1 MSENTLKQNKFVKF
15 FNNNKYIL
23 ISGLVSLFIIQL
35 VYFCFDLVPFGN
47 ITILRMDLYHQ
58 YGPLFAELYDRLTSG
73 ESLIYSWNS
82 GLGSSFLGNFF
93 NYLSSPLSLII
104 LFFGHKNIT
113 EAISVMIMLKAVF
126 SACTFTYYLKKSF
139 GKHDFSTAAFG
150 ILYAFCGYF
159 VAYYWNLMWL
169 DAMVFFPLI
178 ILGIENII
186 KKGKPSLYCIALALT
201 FVSNYYMAYMVCIFS
216 VLYFLTFYF
225 SNYEITKT
233 FDNTGKVFSKLKNS
247 LFLKSGFKFAFFSI
261 VAVALAAFALFPLI
275 EILGGSSATAGGAPA
290 NFKKYFTV
298 FDFLANHLASTSA
311 TIRSSGE
318 TVLPNVYC
326 GILTL
331 ILVPLYLFSKKIT
344 TREKIAHI
352 CLLGAIYLSFNINFL
367 NYFWHGF
374 HFPNDLPY
382 RFSFMYSFI
391 LLKMAFSA
399 LIHIKEFSKKEILS
413 VGVGLVFF
421 IILVEKITSKN
432 ITDISLLISIACAV
446 GYVLILTLFKDKR
459 FQTSVV
465 SILLICA
472 VGSEIALANTNNYSM
487 NQEKKNYVSDYDD
500 FKEVKQQLDEY
511 DKGFYRMELT
521 KLRTR
526 MDPCWYD
533 YNGVSIFSS
542 MANEKVANIQKDIG
556 MYGNYI
562 NSYTYNPQTP
572 VYNAMFGL
580 KYLVDNNN
588 SNLNPALYEKI
599 LSTKD
604 SFIPYKVTYDLPVAF
619 ACSSN
624 LTEWKSNGKN
634 DPFERQDEMFG
645 MASGS
650 FNTFEKILLDDI
662 EYNNVMPILDDD
674 LVSGKFSFAKEDDTS
689 NASITLELMPQDTQ
703 NVYLYV
709 KSTSIDNVNVSSLN
723 YSTYIRDTNDG
734 YVFDLGERPA
744 NEIIYVDIPIKDKE
758 KAGDI
763 EFYAYG
769 LNFNQF
775 TEGYKALEKG
785 KLNITNY
792 DDTLIK
798 GTITADEN
806 NIVFT
811 SIPYDSNW
819 NIYIDGKRISNS
831 DIIKISDGLLG
842 FNIKSGE
849 HKVTLL
855 YKSQGLYIGSIVSI
869 ITIIICTVITILK
882 KRKWLMFKKNKA
894 NKWNELNDTDDFEI
908 VVEDTALIS
917 PELNNNE
924 EAIPELIPPDEI
936 SITENDKTLSD
947 DSEKNEE
954 PKSNE

>member
-1 MSENTLKQNKFVKF
+1 
-15 FNNNKYIL
+15 
-23 ISGLVSLFIIQL
+23 
-35 VYFCFDLVPFGN
+35 
-47 ITILRMDLYHQ
+47 
-58 YGPLFAELYDRLTSG
+58 
-73 ESLIYSWNS
+73 
-82 GLGSSFLGNFF
+82 
-93 NYLSSPLSLII
+93 
-104 LFFGHKNIT
+104 
-113 EAISVMIMLKAVF
+113 
-126 SACTFTYYLKKSF
+126 
-139 GKHDFSTAAFG
+139 
-150 ILYAFCGYF
+150 
-159 VAYYWNLMWL
+159 
-169 DAMVFFPLI
+169 
-178 ILGIENII
+178 
-186 KKGKPSLYCIALALT
+186 
-201 FVSNYYMAYMVCIFS
+201 
-216 VLYFLTFYF
+216 
-225 SNYEITKT
+225 
-233 FDNTGKVFSKLKNS
+233 
-247 LFLKSGFKFAFFSI
+247 
-261 VAVALAAFALFPLI
+261 
-275 EILGGSSATAGGAPA
+275 
-290 NFKKYFTV
+290 
-298 FDFLANHLASTSA
+298 
-311 TIRSSGE
+311 
-318 TVLPNVYC
+318 
-326 GILTL
+326 
-331 ILVPLYLFSKKIT
+331 
-344 TREKIAHI
+344 
-352 CLLGAIYLSFNINFL
+352 
-367 NYFWHGF
+367 
-374 HFPNDLPY
+374 
-382 RFSFMYSFI
+382 
-391 LLKMAFSA
+391 
-399 LIHIKEFSKKEILS
+399 
-413 VGVGLVFF
+413 
-421 IILVEKITSKN
+421 
-432 ITDISLLISIACAV
+432 
-446 GYVLILTLFKDKR
+446 
-459 FQTSVV
+459 TSVV

-500 FKEVKQQLDEY
+500 FKEVKKQLDEY

-723 YSTYIRDTNDG
+723 YSTYIRDVNDG

-869 ITIIICTVITILK
+869 ITIIICTVITIFK

-894 NKWNELNDTDDFEI
+894 NKWNELNDTADFEI
-908 VVEDTALIS
+908 LVEDTALIS
-917 PELNNNE
+917 PEQNNNE
-924 EAIPELIPPDEI
+924 EAIPELIPPEEI
-936 SITENDKTLSD
+936 SITENDKTPSD

-954 PKSNE
+954 PNGNE